1 MLCFHNHRGISITRS
16 LTYSHV
22 VFHSVFTIAIDV
34 IIVVATI
41 ATAIV
46 VVVVATRLLL
56 LVVVVTLLLLLRQ
69 ESIKG
74 GDR

>member
-1 MLCFHNHRGISITRS
+1 MSSFRKGAGSYISPPAP
-16 LTYSHV
+16 V
-22 VFHSVFTIAIDV
+22 VSHSVFTIAVDV

-41 ATAIV
+41 ATATV